1 MVVLLL
7 PGSGRADVL
16 LRRNG
21 FYIEV
26 EAAAGYEFITGL
38 MERHEFRFGKILDW
52 GRQHTKPRDLR
63 IHRDFTR

>member
-1 MVVLLL
+1 MLVLLL
-7 PGSGRADVL
+7 PGSGAADVL

-52 GRQHTKPRDLR
+52 SRQRTKPRDLR
-63 IHRDFTR
+63 INRDFTR